1 MYLPTVHTVRYFSSV
16 ILLPTGRQNIY
27 CKADPNICEVYFIL
41 TAHVHTLPTTYW
53 TFYFSRKYT
62 IYLPDNLKTGFDV
75 VQYYFSNPW
84 SDTRPWAAFVVARGS
99 AGNLAT
105 AFERT

>member
-1 MYLPTVHTVRYFSSV
+1 MYLPTVSTVRYFSSV

-75 VQYYFSNPW
+75 LQYYFSNPCYRLQNT
-84 SDTRPWAAFVVARGS
+84 DH
-99 AGNLAT
+99 LASGGLDQSLVNNQ
-105 AFERT
+105 